1 MEKSTEKDTPLDKQA
16 NSVTEK
22 SANKPAGKNS
32 AKPATALKQPPE
44 KPNLQNTKMATNR
57 NPNVATKNSTGD
69 AHKHGIS
76 KEANVLPV
84 PKDVGS
90 GPTFVSTLENRKGT
104 PNRNKSEHVEMS
116 PDNDKVKDTDPPNN
130 SSAKNG
136 ATHKTKHPFA
146 CFQLNT
152 GMCAVFKTAKNGR
165 LYSITFDSHKTTSL
179 LSQKLTQIISLLQ
192 SFHRFMVSPLYMDC
206 LF

>member
-22 SANKPAGKNS
+22 STNKPAGKNS
-32 AKPATALKQPPE
+32 AKPAATLKQPPE
-44 KPNLQNTKMATNR
+44 KPNPQNTKMATNR

-69 AHKHGIS
+69 ASKHGIS
-76 KEANVLPV
+76 KEANALPG

-90 GPTFVSTLENRKGT
+90 GPTSVSTLENRKGT

-136 ATHKTKHPFA
+136 ANP
-146 CFQLNT
+146 QN
-152 GMCAVFKTAKNGR
+152 
-165 LYSITFDSHKTTSL
+165 
-179 LSQKLTQIISLLQ
+179 
-192 SFHRFMVSPLYMDC
+192 
-206 LF
+206 